1 MKHITEDLY
10 RKELTAFTELK
21 EAAESLDFTG
31 LLG

>member
-21 EAAESLDFTG
+21 EAAESVEFTG